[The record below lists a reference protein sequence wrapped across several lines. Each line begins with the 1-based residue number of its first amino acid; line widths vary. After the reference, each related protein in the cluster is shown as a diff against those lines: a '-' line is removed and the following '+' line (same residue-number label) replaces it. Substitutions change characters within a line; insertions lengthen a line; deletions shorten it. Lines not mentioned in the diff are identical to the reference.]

1 MSRTF
6 VKGGDA
12 IAEAAVRAGC
22 RFFSGYPITPQ
33 NEVPEYFA
41 RRLPEVGGVFV
52 QGESE
57 IASINMLFGASAAGV
72 RCMTSSSSCGIALK
86 SEGLSYLAAA
96 RLPAVICSVQRGGP
110 GYGSIKPAQMD
121 YLEATKAP
129 GNGGFKM
136 LVLAPASVQE
146 AVDLVYEAFDY
157 ADKYRNPTMV
167 LLDGVISTMMEPV
180 VFPEFVS
187 DEALQAI
194 RESKTWR
201 LQGKKPGEKKRVL
214 AGGASE
220 QSNKDAAAMYEHW
233 AAEEVRVEEYL
244 VEDAEYIVT
253 GYGTSARVGK
263 AVVDAMRK
271 QGFKFGLIRPITVN
285 PFPYESFQKLDY
297 SRVKAILDMEMAIP
311 AQMLEDVKLGVLGKA
326 PIHTCLRS
334 CGEVLTFDYALK
346 SAQELVEKL

>member
-6 VKGGDA
+6 VKGCDA

-33 NEVPEYFA
+33 NEVPEYFS
-41 RRLPEVGGVFV
+41 RRLPEVGGVFI

-57 IASINMLFGASAAGV
+57 VAAINMVYGAAAAGV

-136 LVLAPASVQE
+136 IVLAPSTVQE
-146 AVDLVYEAFDY
+146 AADLVYEAFEY
-157 ADKYRNPTMV
+157 ADEYRNPTMV

-180 VFPEFVS
+180 EYPRQLSE
-187 DEALQAI
+187 DEVNAI
-194 RESKTWR
+194 RESKDWR
-201 LQGKKPGEKKRVL
+201 LRGTRKGEAKRL
-214 AGGASE
+214 ITGGCSE
-220 QSNKDAAAMYEHW
+220 QENIEAAAMYEQW
-233 AAEEVRVEEYL
+233 AESEVRVEEYL

-253 GYGTSARVGK
+253 GYGTAARVGR
-263 AVVDAMRK
+263 AVVDAMRE
-271 QGFKFGLIRPITVN
+271 QGYKFGLIRPITVN
-285 PFPYESFQKLDY
+285 PFPYESFRKLDY
-297 SRVKAILDMEMAIP
+297 GRVKAILDYEMSIP
-311 AQMLEDVKLGVLGKA
+311 AQMIEDVKLGVLEKT
-326 PIHTCLRS
+326 PIYTCLRS
-334 CGEVLTFDYALK
+334 CGEVLTFDYAMVGAK
-346 SAQELVEKL
+346 DLVEKL